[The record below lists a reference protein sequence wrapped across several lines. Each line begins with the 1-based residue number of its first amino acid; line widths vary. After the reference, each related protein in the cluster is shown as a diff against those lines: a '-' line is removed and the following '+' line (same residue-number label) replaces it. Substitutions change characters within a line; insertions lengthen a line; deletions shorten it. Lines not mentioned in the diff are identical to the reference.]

1 MSDWVDVA
9 LTTAL
14 GPGQSRLVDIDNVT
28 IAVFNLDGDF
38 YAIEDTCSHNGAPLL
53 GYGLEP
59 DELINGNQIICPRHG
74 ARFCIRTGAA
84 LSPPAYEP
92 IACFPVRITDD
103 IVQVRNNR

>member
-9 LTTAL
+9 PTTELA
-14 GPGQSRLVDIDNVT
+14 PGQSRLVDIDNVT
-28 IAVFNLDGDF
+28 IAVFNLDGDY

-53 GYGLEP
+53 GCGLEP

-92 IACFPVRITDD
+92 VASFPVRIAGD
-103 IVQVRNNR
+103 IVQVRDNR